1 MLLIRSFCGNGGF
14 GMLLAVDVGNSN
26 ISVGVF
32 RFTDAHMPVI
42 VCHFKF
48 GTHNYTPDELCAT
61 IDGFLRRFDA
71 MQLHA
76 AVISSVVPQMT
87 AAVCAAAESL
97 CGAKPFVISNGIR
110 TGFGIH
116 VKNPEQ
122 LGTDIVSNVAAAL
135 MLAATPLVVLDM
147 GTATTISVVD
157 ADKSILGAIII
168 PGLQL
173 SMRTLCTT
181 AAQLGEIPLEQKPEL
196 IGRDTRASISSGV
209 LNGNALMIDG
219 FIRNIREALGTK
231 DSGTSL
237 SLLATG
243 GSFPAVEPLL
253 RNKFTYSDTL
263 TLFGEAVLFAQNNKI
278 F

>member
-1 MLLIRSFCGNGGF
+1 M
-14 GMLLAVDVGNSN
+14 
-26 ISVGVF
+26 
-32 RFTDAHMPVI
+32 
-42 VCHFKF
+42 
-48 GTHNYTPDELCAT
+48 
-61 IDGFLRRFDA
+61 
-71 MQLHA
+71 
-76 AVISSVVPQMT
+76 
-87 AAVCAAAESL
+87 
-97 CGAKPFVISNGIR
+97 
-110 TGFGIH
+110 
-116 VKNPEQ
+116 KNPEQ

>member
-1 MLLIRSFCGNGGF
+1 
-14 GMLLAVDVGNSN
+14 
-26 ISVGVF
+26 
-32 RFTDAHMPVI
+32 
-42 VCHFKF
+42 
-48 GTHNYTPDELCAT
+48 
-61 IDGFLRRFDA
+61 
-71 MQLHA
+71 
-76 AVISSVVPQMT
+76 
-87 AAVCAAAESL
+87 
-97 CGAKPFVISNGIR
+97 
-110 TGFGIH
+110 
-116 VKNPEQ
+116 
-122 LGTDIVSNVAAAL
+122 
-135 MLAATPLVVLDM
+135 
-147 GTATTISVVD
+147 
-157 ADKSILGAIII
+157 
-168 PGLQL
+168 
-173 SMRTLCTT
+173 MRTLCTT

-219 FIRNIREALGTK
+219 FIRNIRETLGTK